1 MNSIVLSNIGR
12 FIILLLVQV
21 LIFNNIDLLGY
32 INPFPYILFIILYP
46 TNGNKALLY
55 LSSFLLGL
63 AVDMFINSGGIH
75 AAASLI
81 LAFAR
86 PMILKFSFGISYQYH
101 NLNILKKVTK
111 DMFKSLE
118 VFSYISISI
127 LVHNLVLFALEFFR
141 FNFIFEILSRT
152 IITMI
157 STLLCCILIIY
168 LLKPSRK

>member
-12 FIILLLVQV
+12 FITLLLVQV
-21 LIFNNIDLLGY
+21 LIFNNIDLFGS

-46 TNGNKALLY
+46 SSGNKALLY
-55 LSSFLLGL
+55 LTSFLLGL
-63 AVDMFINSGGIH
+63 AVDMFINSAGIH

-111 DMFKSLE
+111 DIFNSLE

-127 LVHNLVLFALEFFR
+127 LVHNITLFALELFR
-141 FNFIFEILSRT
+141 FSFVLEILSRT

-157 STLLCCILIIY
+157 TTLLCSVLIIY
-168 LLKPSRK
+168 LIKPSKK